1 MVKVGKRVASAVGL
15 NHAEVAV
22 VGGQGGFQ
30 QGTLGYLRFR
40 RCLVWRVHKL
50 IDNISKVINLNLEFF
65 DLLSE
70 LFYFFFLVSSQFT
83 YFVITFMEKCTGFI
97 ELTSAKVDEVPAHP
111 GVSVDAG
118 HHATLY
124 VLADLHDVLL
134 PAMRLELAES

>member
-1 MVKVGKRVASAVGL
+1 M
-15 NHAEVAV
+15 
-22 VGGQGGFQ
+22 
-30 QGTLGYLRFR
+30 
-40 RCLVWRVHKL
+40 
-50 IDNISKVINLNLEFF
+50 IDNISKVINLHLEFF

-70 LFYFFFLVSSQFT
+70 LFYFFFLLSSQFT

-111 GVSVDAG
+111 GVSVDAC